1 MSTTHRATSLHQ
13 GRIRRLTGI
22 WIATLALLALTAA
35 PAVAHSQT
43 VQPPSKESPV
53 VSGPISN
60 AWAQAHCNAQS
71 PAVVADASGGV
82 VTFSPQGALPCPAV
96 PNPGRQVHPHAGT

>member
-1 MSTTHRATSLHQ
+1 MRRVTTVVAAAML
-13 GRIRRLTGI
+13 GVGML
-22 WIATLALLALTAA
+22 AA
-35 PAVAHSQT
+35 PAMAHSQT

-71 PAVVADASGGV
+71 PAIAANASGGV
-82 VTFSPQGALPCPAV
+82 VTFSPQGPLPCPAV
-96 PNPGRQVHPHAGT
+96 PNPGGQVHPHASS

>member
-1 MSTTHRATSLHQ
+1 MSTSYRATSLHR
-13 GRIRRLTGI
+13 GRIRRFTSI
-22 WIATLALLALTAA
+22 WIVTLALLALTAA
-35 PAVAHSQT
+35 PALAHSQS

-53 VSGPISN
+53 VSGPISK

-82 VTFSPQGALPCPAV
+82 VTFSPPGPLPCPAV
-96 PNPGRQVHPHAGT
+96 PNPGEQVHPHAGT

>member
-1 MSTTHRATSLHQ
+1 MSTTHRATSQHQ

-35 PAVAHSQT
+35 PALAHGQT
-43 VQPPSKESPV
+43 VQPPSKENPV

-82 VTFSPQGALPCPAV
+82 VIFTPQGPLPCPEVA
-96 PNPGRQVHPHAGT
+96 NPGGHVHPHAGT

>member
-1 MSTTHRATSLHQ
+1 MTVGTTAP
-13 GRIRRLTGI
+13 RRSGVQRLIGI
-22 WIATLALLALTAA
+22 WITTLALLAITAA
-35 PAVAHSQT
+35 PALAHGQT

-60 AWAQAHCNAQS
+60 AFAQAHCNAQS

-82 VTFSPQGALPCPAV
+82 VIFSPQGPLPCPEVA
-96 PNPGRQVHPHAGT
+96 NPGGQIHPHAGS